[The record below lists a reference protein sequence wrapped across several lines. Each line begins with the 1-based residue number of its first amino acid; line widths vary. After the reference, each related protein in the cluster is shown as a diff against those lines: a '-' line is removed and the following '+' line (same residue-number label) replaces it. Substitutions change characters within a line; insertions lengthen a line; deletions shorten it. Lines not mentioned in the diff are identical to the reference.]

1 MVALAM
7 YMCLMLFAFNGLQ
20 LIALRQEAR
29 RVAAAKDRLHDLILK
44 TNRRRNR

>member
-1 MVALAM
+1 M

-29 RVAAAKDRLHDLILK
+29 RIAVAKDNLYDLIK
-44 TNRRRNR
+44 KANRRRIR